1 MKILWFTNTP
11 CGASKKLYGKN
22 LVSGGWLYS
31 LSEEI
36 KKKSTIDLHIAFY
49 WGERINPFSFEG
61 ITYHPMYRSGDNSV
75 WGRYIRRIKNAI
87 SHSIDDEDI
96 NKCSDLINDI
106 DPDLI
111 HIHGSEENFGLV
123 AGCIRHKKILLS
135 IQGLL
140 NPCFDKLYSGFP
152 ESEFLK
158 QESFLHK
165 LLFDGVKANRIRFK
179 RKAQREKKIFSL
191 ISNVVGRTE
200 WDSSC
205 SLALNPNR
213 KYYVV
218 NEILREEFYNTC
230 WIPRHEKQ
238 SFIIVTTISS
248 GLYKGLET
256 IYRTAEILNKS
267 NIPFLWK
274 VIGISSKD
282 NYTNLT
288 ESILELSCLDLNIQ
302 LLGRKNASEMVEILL
317 ESDVFVQVS
326 HIENS
331 SNSLCEAMLLG
342 MPIVSTFAGGTSSML
357 KDKIEGIL
365 VQEGDSYSLAG
376 TLIKI
381 KNNPDPYIDLA
392 KNARIRAIQRHNPNI
407 VVNELLQTYKT
418 ILDDK

>member
-22 LVSGGWLYS
+22 FVSGGWLYS

-36 KKKSTIDLHIAFY
+36 KKKNTIDLHIAFY
-49 WGERINPFSFEG
+49 WGEHINPFSFEG
-61 ITYHPMYRSGDNSV
+61 ITYHPIYRSGDNSV
-75 WGRYIRRIKNAI
+75 FGRYVRRIKNAF
-87 SHSIDDEDI
+87 SYSIDDEEI
-96 NKCSDLINDI
+96 KKCSEIIYNI

-152 ESEFLK
+152 ESELLK
-158 QESFLHK
+158 HESYLHK

-205 SLALNPNR
+205 SLAFNPNR
-213 KYYVV
+213 TYYHV
-218 NEILREEFYNTC
+218 NEILRKEFYDTC
-230 WIPRHEKQ
+230 WIPRKEMHD
-238 SFIIVTTISS
+238 FIIVTTISS

-256 IYRTAEILNKS
+256 IYRTADILIKS
-267 NIPFLWK
+267 NISFVWK

-288 ESILELSCLDLNIQ
+288 ESILKLTSKDLNIQ
-302 LLGRKNASEMVEILL
+302 LLGRKNPSEMIDILL
-317 ESDVFVQVS
+317 ESDVYVQVS

-342 MPIVSTFAGGTSSML
+342 MPIISTFAGGTSSIL
-357 KDKIEGIL
+357 KDKVEGIL

-381 KNNPDPYIDLA
+381 KTNPDSSFELA
-392 KNARIRAIQRHNPNI
+392 KNARIHAVKRHDPNN

-418 ILDDK
+418 VIDDK